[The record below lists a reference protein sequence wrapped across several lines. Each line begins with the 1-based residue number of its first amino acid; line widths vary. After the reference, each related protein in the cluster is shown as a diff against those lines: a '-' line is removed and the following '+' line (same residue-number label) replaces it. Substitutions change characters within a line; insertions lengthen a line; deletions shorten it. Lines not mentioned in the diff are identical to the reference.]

1 LARQLGRLGFAVVA
15 VTLGDESGNTVRVER
30 RLWHQKMIRNL
41 ALVLSIGLAAFGCGE
56 KRLRLRLPQSPG
68 NALGRPGLQGMDWDA
83 RRLVNAQIRAQVT
96 GYLLT
101 QNYSE
106 GSQVKKGDLLY
117 QIDSRPFEAAL
128 SQAQAKLGA
137 AVFVLS
143 RCRRF
148 SARLADAEEVI
159 AIRFRRKTP
168 SLSLESRNFRIL
180 VWILYGVFASLT
192 LIIGGTYLHFR
203 GV

>member
-1 LARQLGRLGFAVVA
+1 LASLLSDAARKKPAPEPPQDVLVMTEKPQDTPGYKEWIG
-15 VTLGDESGNTVRVER
+15 TLDG
-30 RLWHQKMIRNL
+30 
-41 ALVLSIGLAAFGCGE
+41 
-56 KRLRLRLPQSPG
+56 
-68 NALGRPGLQGMDWDA
+68 
-83 RRLVNAQIRAQVT
+83 LVNAQIRAQVT

-106 GSQVKKGDLLY
+106 GSQVKKGDLLF
-117 QIDSRPFEAAL
+117 QIDPRPFEAAL

-168 SLSLESRNFRIL
+168 SRSLESRNFRIL
-180 VWILYGVFASLT
+180 VWILFGVFASLT
-192 LIIGGTYLHFR
+192 SCLSENSVG
-203 GV
+203 